1 MIEAIRLEKKYGEK
15 TVLRVEKFFLERGE
29 TVSVLGPSGAGKSVF
44 LRLLN
49 LLEEPTAGKIFFRGR
64 EIGELGGKDRDRVR
78 KKMTMLFQDPLLFKG
93 KVLDNV
99 VYGLKVRGVPPALRR
114 EKALGALRLV
124 GLDGFEER
132 RVENLSGGE
141 AQRVAL
147 ARAFV
152 FEPEVLF
159 LDEPFA
165 NLDALLK
172 VRLQLDVKRI
182 LSEGGL
188 SCVFV
193 THDQEEAAR
202 MGDRIVVLRQGR
214 VLQEG
219 TPEDVFSS
227 PSSEFVARFTGM
239 ENILEGRVE
248 SVSEGICHVEVGGE
262 TIEVVGAARSGERV
276 VVGIRPEEIT
286 LFTSLPRSS
295 SRNVFE
301 GKVAEIEIL
310 GPLAKVKVE
319 CPFILVST
327 ITKKSLEELQLKEG
341 MDVFASFKATAVHL
355 FVAPIGDLRE
365 EMEY

>member
-1 MIEAIRLEKKYGEK
+1 MVEALGLEKKYGEK
-15 TVLRVEKFFLERGE
+15 AVLSVKNFFLEEGE

-44 LRLLN
+44 LRLLD
-49 LLEEPTAGKIFFRGR
+49 LLEEPTAGRIFFHGR
-64 EIGELGGKDRDRVR
+64 EIGKLGKKERDEAR
-78 KKMTMLFQDPLLFKG
+78 KRMTMLFQDPLLFRG

-99 VYGLKVRGVPPALRR
+99 AYGLKVRRVPQAIRR
-114 EKALGALRLV
+114 EKTLDALRLV

-132 RVENLSGGE
+132 GVENLSGGE

-172 VRLQLDVKRI
+172 VKLQLDVKRI

-202 MGDRIVVLRQGR
+202 MGDRIVVLKRGR

-219 TPEDVFSS
+219 TPEEVFSR

-239 ENILEGRVE
+239 ENILEGWVE
-248 SVSEGICHVEVGGE
+248 SVSEGICHVKVGE
-262 TIEVVGAARSGERV
+262 KTIEAVGIAESGDSV
-276 VVGIRPEEIT
+276 AVGIRPEEIT
-286 LFTSLPRSS
+286 LSTFPSRSS

-301 GKVAEIEIL
+301 GRVAGIEIL
-310 GPLAKVKVE
+310 GPLAKVKIE
-319 CPFILVST
+319 CPFTLVST
-327 ITKKSLEELQLKEG
+327 ITKKSLEELHLEEG
-341 MDVFASFKATAVHL
+341 MDVFASFKATAVRL
-355 FVAPIGDLRE
+355 FTATDGSE
-365 EMEY
+365 EGMEY